1 MTSKKIFYAILL
13 SSSLPIMSM
22 EKASFERELLPAKIT
37 DIAQKII
44 KNAKPEETK
53 KLFLKLRAIN
63 KFFSSQEF
71 SNSFKKTVIPKINK
85 EKQNIEEELYTL
97 KKAKKLIPQF
107 NSAAGLACEEPNQEL
122 NSKYMQQLTLISRAQ
137 QKLNTINNLLDFFY
151 RVDFAEM
158 IKNEAPSTN
167 SKKYLIY

>member
-1 MTSKKIFYAILL
+1 MFKKIFYGILL
-13 SSSLPIMSM
+13 STVMTILSM
-22 EKASFERELLPAKIT
+22 EQQPFEGELLPAKIT
-37 DIAQKII
+37 EIVQKII
-44 KNAKPEETK
+44 ENAKPEETK
-53 KLFLKLRAIN
+53 KLYVKIRAIN

-71 SNSFKKTVIPKINK
+71 SNSFKKTIIPKITK
-85 EKQNIEEELYTL
+85 EKQNIEEELRTL

-122 NSKYMQQLTLISRAQ
+122 NSKYIQQLTLISRAQ

-151 RVDFAEM
+151 RVDFSEM